1 MKSLSMWQGGLGL
14 CLCLYAGMFCARAQT
29 QVDLRSQTKS
39 VDFSGAS
46 FTKPSKTGTTL
57 PAHCGVGEYF
67 FKTDA
72 AAGQNVFGCTA
83 TDVWT
88 GQSSPSV
95 SFGGDIFGVPP
106 ALRVVGLQGRAVSSS
121 APADGQVLRFNNTKS
136 TWEPGT
142 PAASFPN
149 YGKAFN
155 SASTVTVLGTEHGLG
170 TANLVV
176 GCYDTGTPAS
186 AIEADSVT
194 VHPTTFDVTV
204 TFAQAQSGKCVVN
217 GTGLTGGSGGG
228 AVSTVFGRVGGIQA
242 QTGDY
247 AFAQIGGT
255 AGDAQIAPGINAT
268 KIGGGT
274 VSNTAFGTLA
284 NVSAD
289 IQGQLNGKSPTTH
302 SHIGGGD
309 LAGDITNATVARI
322 QNFGVS
328 ATAPSDGQALVWSQA
343 NARWQ
348 PQAVAA
354 GGGTGGASMASQ
366 LGDFGVVRT
375 SGTVL
380 TVGGNC
386 SSATPCNF
394 RFGSTV
400 YPVTSSSSATLG
412 TTSGGIAYF
421 YLTSDGLLNAGT
433 NLPVT
438 CSAGCNVTAGAT
450 AFPSNSIP
458 LFTWT
463 ALNSAWDANGGRDY
477 RGFLTGKSVIG
488 GTGTAASDLGWQT
501 ILGVDTAVV
510 PTFLTAVANLAF
522 PPVGN
527 GACSPEMPLTLTG
540 AAAGDSVMPG
550 WPAGLP
556 AGVFGTMRVTAANT
570 VGVQV
575 CNLSGAGVS
584 PASTTFRATIV
595 RSF

>member
-1 MKSLSMWQGGLGL
+1 MKSLFMLCGGLAL
-14 CLCLYAGMFCARAQT
+14 CAMAQT

-67 FKTDA
+67 FKIDA

-106 ALRVVGLQGRAVSSS
+106 TLRVGGLQGRPVSSS
-121 APADGQVLRFNNTKS
+121 APSDGQVLRFNNTTS
-136 TWEPGT
+136 VWEPGT

-149 YGKAFN
+149 YAKPFN
-155 SASTVTVLGTEHGLG
+155 SASTVTMLGTEHGLG

-176 GCYDTGTPAS
+176 SCYDNGTPAS
-186 AIEADSVT
+186 VIEADSVK

-217 GTGLTGGSGGG
+217 GTGLAGGVGSGG
-228 AVSTVFGRVGGIQA
+228 AVFNVFGRVGGIQP

-247 AFAQIGGT
+247 AFGQISGT
-255 AGDAQIAPGINAT
+255 AGDGQIAPGISAA
-268 KIGGGT
+268 KIGGGA

-284 NVSAD
+284 NVTGD
-289 IQGQLNGKSPTTH
+289 IQGQLNGKSPATH
-302 SHIGGGD
+302 SHTGGGD
-309 LAGDITNATVARI
+309 LSGDITNATVTRM

-328 ATAPSDGQALVWSQA
+328 AAAPSDGQALVWSQA
-343 NARWQ
+343 NGRWQ
-348 PQAVAA
+348 PQAIAS
-354 GGGTGGASMASQ
+354 GGGTGGGASMASQ
-366 LGDFGVVRT
+366 LGDFGVAWA

-386 SSATPCNF
+386 SSGTPCNF
-394 RFGSTV
+394 RFGNTV
-400 YPVTSSSSATLG
+400 YSVTSSATATLG
-412 TTSGGIAYF
+412 TASGGIAYF
-421 YLTSDGLLNAGT
+421 YLTGDGTLNAGT

-438 CSAGCNVTAGAT
+438 CSAGCSVTAGVT
-450 AFPSNSIP
+450 GFPANSIP
-458 LFTWT
+458 LFAWT
-463 ALNSAWDANGGRDY
+463 ALNSAWDATGGRDY
-477 RGFLTGKSVIG
+477 RGFLAGNVVSGTTGAVATNVGGQTTIG
-488 GTGTAASDLGWQT
+488 
-501 ILGVDTAVV
+501 IDTAVV
-510 PTFLTAVANLAF
+510 PTFLTSVANLAF
-522 PPVGN
+522 PSVGN
-527 GACSPEMPLTLTG
+527 GACSPELAMTLTG
-540 AAAGDSVMPG
+540 AASGDSIAPG
-550 WPAGLP
+550 WPGGLP
-556 AGVFGTMRVTAANT
+556 AGVFGLMRVTGANT

-575 CNLSGAGVS
+575 CNLSGAGVN
-584 PASTTFRATIV
+584 PASMAFRATIL